1 MDECV
6 LKIESVVKIFP
17 GVTALK
23 DAHLNVNRGEVHA
36 LCGEN
41 GAGKSTLMK
50 IIAGAQPYTSG
61 HIYLDGQEVVFHS
74 TRDAE
79 RHGIAM
85 IYQEFNMVPELTVA
99 ENMYLGRLPLRARGR
114 VDWKRMYREAEAT
127 LQRLKLNI
135 DVRTKVKNLS
145 VAEAQMT
152 EIAKCLTIGAKIII
166 MDEPT
171 AALTDEE
178 IRVLFEIIADLK
190 KRGLSIIYISH
201 RMDEIFQIAD
211 RLTVFR
217 DGRYIATKEIRDTDY
232 AEVVALMVGRSVD
245 TLYPK
250 REYQEQEIVFEAR
263 NVCGKTVQ
271 NVSLTLH
278 RREIL
283 GISGLMGSGTIELSK
298 MIYGALPMK
307 SGEILVNG
315 KRMDA
320 SAPNKAIAG
329 GIGFVSDDRKNEG
342 LILRRSARENITLS
356 SLKKFTRG
364 IQLRSREELEAV
376 REEIRRLNIK
386 LSSPMQPAG
395 RLSGGNQQKLVF
407 ARALE
412 ADTDIL
418 ILDEPTRGVDVGAKA
433 EIYSIMD
440 RITKEGKSII
450 LVSTDLPEMIGMSD
464 RVIIMREGRR
474 VLELRREELTQEKIL
489 AYESGGVE
497 E

>member
-250 REYQEQEIVFEAR
+250 RERCV
-263 NVCGKTVQ
+263 
-271 NVSLTLH
+271 
-278 RREIL
+278 
-283 GISGLMGSGTIELSK
+283 
-298 MIYGALPMK
+298 
-307 SGEILVNG
+307 
-315 KRMDA
+315 
-320 SAPNKAIAG
+320 
-329 GIGFVSDDRKNEG
+329 
-342 LILRRSARENITLS
+342 
-356 SLKKFTRG
+356 
-364 IQLRSREELEAV
+364 
-376 REEIRRLNIK
+376 
-386 LSSPMQPAG
+386 
-395 RLSGGNQQKLVF
+395 
-407 ARALE
+407 
-412 ADTDIL
+412 
-418 ILDEPTRGVDVGAKA
+418 
-433 EIYSIMD
+433 
-440 RITKEGKSII
+440 
-450 LVSTDLPEMIGMSD
+450 
-464 RVIIMREGRR
+464 
-474 VLELRREELTQEKIL
+474 
-489 AYESGGVE
+489 
-497 E
+497 